1 MLFFFFSRSWKDCSL
16 NCRGMLLLPKH
27 ILMLMM
33 MRRGNRSLAFYRAGQ
48 SINFTT
54 FSLLPD
60 LVSSLQVL
68 YLWARDPWNTDSCVL
83 HMYFSLSLSSRIR
96 DPSSSSLTLLCLW
109 FPGLS
114 FLSIFLWLLRFLSV
128 VQTVTVTE
136 SDFRQK
142 GIDTSFLNSPQV
154 TFHSKTT
161 SLAATKLTD

>member
-1 MLFFFFSRSWKDCSL
+1 MPFFFFSRSRKDCSL
-16 NCRGMLLLPKH
+16 ICRGMLLLPKH
-27 ILMLMM
+27 TLMLMM

-60 LVSSLQVL
+60 LVSSLVL
-68 YLWARDPWNTDSCVL
+68 YPWARYPWNTDSCIL
-83 HMYFSLSLSSRIR
+83 HMLLSLSSRIK

-114 FLSIFLWLLRFLSV
+114 FFLSIFLWLLHFLFV
-128 VQTVTVTE
+128 AQTVTVTE
-136 SDFRQK
+136 SDFCQK